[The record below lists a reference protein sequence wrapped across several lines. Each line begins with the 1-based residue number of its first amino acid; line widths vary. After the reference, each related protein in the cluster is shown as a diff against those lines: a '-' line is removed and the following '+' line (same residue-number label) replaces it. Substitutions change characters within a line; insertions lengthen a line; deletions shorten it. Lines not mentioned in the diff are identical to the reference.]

1 MQRTLLLVL
10 LFAQATPCNAT
21 LEAQLETLLE
31 DASLLLHNLSQQH
44 LSWQCSATRAPPNA
58 RRLASCQ
65 QATHGGAETVVLRL
79 PTIESLAELL
89 EQLPVPSSIYDEV
102 LNYIYD

>member
-1 MQRTLLLVL
+1 M
-10 LFAQATPCNAT
+10 
-21 LEAQLETLLE
+21 EALLE

-44 LSWQCSATRAPPNA
+44 LLWQCNAAQAPANA

-65 QATHGGAETVVLRL
+65 QATHGEAVVLKL

-89 EQLPVPSSIYDEV
+89 EELPAPGGIYDEV
-102 LNYIYD
+102 LNYFSSLAFTL